1 MEPVLPLTC
10 CAWPVCWIGIA
21 GTALQVDKIELPPI
35 PSGEYIKKEL
45 AQLMRLIEYRPG
57 VMAEALAQR
66 QNIEIYFQGLLAYNG
81 ASHPNTYRLVEIAQ
95 RVGQFQAMYYKWEYQ
110 RPRPG
115 QLCPALMP
123 PIDVPGHA
131 AYPSGHATGAYLIAY
146 CLREVMPKVAGSP
159 ASSNDQEGT
168 PLLRLAQRI
177 ARNREVLGL
186 HYPSDTAAGIVLAG
200 QTFKLLMECK
210 EVKIL
215 KKRAQDEWTVP
226 KDPA

>member
-1 MEPVLPLTC
+1 GGVIRPIGVSPRLVELPHGGGWGGNKWPPSDLGGDWDNGSFRTIFPDGAWSPYYRSLAVLGQFVGLELQEPPC
-10 CAWPVCWIGIA
+10 RW
-21 GTALQVDKIELPPI
+21 DKIELPPI

-45 AQLMRLIEYRPG
+45 AQLMQLIEYRPG

-95 RVGQFQAMYYKWEYQ
+95 RVGQFQAMYYKWGYQ

-131 AYPSGHATGAYLIAY
+131 AYPSGHATGAYLIAS
-146 CLREVMPKVAGSP
+146 CLREVMPKVA
-159 ASSNDQEGT
+159 
-168 PLLRLAQRI
+168 
-177 ARNREVLGL
+177 
-186 HYPSDTAAGIVLAG
+186 
-200 QTFKLLMECK
+200 
-210 EVKIL
+210 
-215 KKRAQDEWTVP
+215 
-226 KDPA
+226 